1 MKLNYTIFIYLPF
14 LIILLG
20 LAWPIK
26 QKPYDVS
33 IPQNLTDIENLNI
46 EKIAPTKQINIEPKE
61 VFLVNKNI
69 LVQNNATLEF
79 SLPQLTIIS
88 KDKSGYFCFLNG
100 KFYRSGDSGENFKV
114 LKIGSDYV
122 ILQTPIGRQTLYVKI
137 P

>member
-1 MKLNYTIFIYLPF
+1 MKSNYIIVYVPF

-26 QKPYDVS
+26 QKPYNIS
-33 IPQNLTDIENLNI
+33 IPQSLSGIENLNI
-46 EKIAPTKQINIEPKE
+46 EGIKTQKQINIEPKE
-61 VFLVNKNI
+61 VFLINKND
-69 LVQNNATLEF
+69 LFQNATQEF
-79 SLPQLTIIS
+79 DMPQLTIIS
-88 KDKSGYFCFLNG
+88 KDKSGYFCFLDG
-100 KFYRSGDSGENFKV
+100 RFYRSGDSSKDFKV

>member
-1 MKLNYTIFIYLPF
+1 MKSNYIIIYVPF
-14 LIILLG
+14 LIILVG
-20 LAWPIK
+20 MGWPIN
-26 QKPYDVS
+26 QKPYNIS
-33 IPQNLTDIENLNI
+33 IPQNLSNIENLNI
-46 EKIAPTKQINIEPKE
+46 QSIEPAKQINIEPEE
-61 VFLVNKNI
+61 VFLLNKSA

-79 SLPQLTIIS
+79 NMPQLTIIS

-100 KFYRSGDSGENFKV
+100 RFYRSGDSGEDFKV